1 VEQIIAV
8 RDMPSIYQ
16 VPVLLEEQGLIG
28 VLRDFLKLGPIE
40 VAPAMV
46 QKGKHIWTQWKSLTM
61 PNQQFYDPV
70 EIAMVGKYVE
80 FQDSYLSVIKSLEH
94 AAMRCRRK
102 LVIKWVDSEQLEA
115 HYRDKDPA
123 KFHKAWHDV
132 CTADG
137 VLVPGGFGTRG
148 TEGMVAAAKWARENK
163 RPYLGICLGM
173 QIAVIEYAR
182 TVCGMTSAT
191 SEEFKKE
198 SEDDHVIVFMPEI
211 DKTTMGGTMR
221 LGRRATHFQPNSE
234 WSKLRTLYGGGES
247 VDERHRHRYEVNPKY
262 IERLEEA
269 GLTFIGKD
277 DQNVRMEIIE
287 LKDHPYYVGVQ
298 YHPEFLSKVLD
309 PSKPLLGLVAASAGI
324 LDDVTRQQA
333 ALASGKPLTNGV
345 NGVNGA
351 HDF

>member
-1 VEQIIAV
+1 
-8 RDMPSIYQ
+8 
-16 VPVLLEEQGLIG
+16 VLLEEQGLIG
-28 VLRDFLKLGPIE
+28 VLRDFLKLDPIMVE
-40 VAPAMV
+40 PEMV
-46 QKGKHIWTQWKSLTM
+46 QKGKRIWNQWKSLTM
-61 PNQQFYDPV
+61 PNQQFYDTV

-80 FQDSYLSVIKSLEH
+80 FQDSYLSVIKALEH
-94 AAMRCRRK
+94 SAMRCRRR
-102 LVIKWVDSEQLEA
+102 LVIKWVDSEQLEDSA
-115 HYRDKDPA
+115 RSKDPA
-123 KFHKAWHDV
+123 KHHKAWHDM

-163 RPYLGICLGM
+163 KPYLGICLGM

-182 TVCGMTSAT
+182 TVCGMADAT

-198 SEDDHVIVFMPEI
+198 GEEDHVIVFMPEI

-221 LGRRATHFQPNSE
+221 LGRRATHFQPGSE
-234 WSKLRTLYGGGES
+234 WSKLRALYGGGEH
-247 VDERHRHRYEVNPKY
+247 VDERHRHRYEVNPAI
-262 IERLEEA
+262 IEQVEKA

-277 DQNVRMEIIE
+277 DTNVRMEIIE
-287 LKDHPYYVGVQ
+287 LKEHPYYVGVQ

-324 LDDVTRQQA
+324 LEEVTRQQA
-333 ALASGKPLTNGV
+333 AFLSGKPLPMSNGV
-345 NGVNGA
+345 NGFDGTNGINGA